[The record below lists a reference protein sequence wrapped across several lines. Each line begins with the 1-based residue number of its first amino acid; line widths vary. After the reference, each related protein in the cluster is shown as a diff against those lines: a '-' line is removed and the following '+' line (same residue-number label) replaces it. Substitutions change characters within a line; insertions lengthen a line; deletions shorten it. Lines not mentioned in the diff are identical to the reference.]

1 MDDLQQVKKRLEELA
16 GRSAGRGAYVSS
28 EFLTPAEQAL
38 LVSLRLPAPYTLE
51 GGYPQAERRIAWF
64 GDSYTCGW
72 EQDPPLMWLEIAPK
86 SAKFA
91 EDLTHRDFLGALMH
105 LGLRR
110 EVLGDLLL
118 QDGKAWLCCLDTV
131 GDYICRQLDTV
142 RRTAVAVSPCSAPPE
157 KALPHPKELEI
168 VVSSPRLD
176 ALVAAVYRL
185 SRSESQVLF
194 DKELVFVNS
203 LPARSPGFDAKPGD
217 LISVR
222 GHGRFYYDGIDRET
236 KKGRLR
242 ANVRVF

>member
-1 MDDLQQVKKRLEELA
+1 MEDLQQVKKRLEELA
-16 GRSAGRGAYVSS
+16 GRSSGRNAYVSS
-28 EFLTPAEQAL
+28 EFLTPAQQTL
-38 LVSLRLPAPYTLE
+38 LVSLHLPAPYTLE

-64 GDSYTCGW
+64 GSENLCGW
-72 EQDPPLMWLEIAPK
+72 GQAPPLMWLEIAPK

-91 EDLTHRDFLGALMH
+91 EALSHRDYLGALMH
-105 LGLRR
+105 LGFRR

-118 QDGKAWLCCLDTV
+118 QDGKAWLCCLDTM
-131 GDYICRQLDTV
+131 GEYICRQLETV
-142 RRTAVAVSPCSAPPE
+142 RHTSVVVTPCPAPPE
-157 KALPHPKELEI
+157 NALPQPKEMQ
-168 VVSSPRLD
+168 VVVASARLD

-185 SRSESQVLF
+185 SRSESQTLF

-203 LPARSPGFDAKPGD
+203 LLARSTSQDAKPGD

-222 GHGRFYYDGIDRET
+222 GHGRFYFDGIDRET

>member
-1 MDDLQQVKKRLEELA
+1 MEDLQQVKKRLEELA
-16 GRSAGRGAYVSS
+16 GRSSGRSAYVSS

-38 LVSLRLPAPYTLE
+38 LISLRLPVPYTLE

-64 GDSYTCGW
+64 GSEHICGW
-72 EQDPPLMWLEIAPK
+72 AEDPPLMWLEIAPK

-91 EDLTHRDFLGALMH
+91 EDLAHRDFLGALMH

-118 QDGKAWLCCLDTV
+118 REGKAWLCCLDTV
-131 GDYICRQLDTV
+131 GEYICRQLETV
-142 RRTAVAVSPCSAPPE
+142 RHTAVVVTPCSEPPE
-157 KALPHPKELEI
+157 NALPQPKPAQI
-168 VVSSPRLD
+168 VVASPRLD

-185 SRSESQVLF
+185 SRSESQALF

-222 GHGRFYYDGIDRET
+222 GHGRFYFDGIDRET

-242 ANVRVF
+242 ANVRIF

>member
-1 MDDLQQVKKRLEELA
+1 MDDLQQMKKRLEELA
-16 GRSAGRGAYVSS
+16 GRSAGRGVYVSS
-28 EFLTPAEQAL
+28 EFLTPAEQTL

-64 GDSYTCGW
+64 GSELVCSW
-72 EQDPPLMWLEIAPK
+72 EQSPPLMWLEIAPK

-91 EDLTHRDFLGALMH
+91 EDLSHRDYLGALMH

-131 GDYICRQLDTV
+131 GDYICRQLETV
-142 RRTAVAVSPCSAPPE
+142 RRTAVVATPCAAPPE
-157 KALPHPKELEI
+157 DALPKPKEQQ
-168 VVSSPRLD
+168 VVVASARLD

-185 SRSESQVLF
+185 SRSGSQALF
-194 DKELVFVNS
+194 DKELIFVNS
-203 LPARSPGFDAKPGD
+203 LLARSTSVEAKPGD